1 MLRTIAL
8 VVGITLTV
16 LGLVLVGFY
25 LVGVAEIIIEQP
37 ADRSW
42 LFWGLGLAG
51 FGATISMGG
60 LALIALWLHLRK
72 AER

>member
-1 MLRTIAL
+1 MLRTSALAVGIAL
-8 VVGITLTV
+8 TL

-25 LVGVAEIIIEQP
+25 LFGVVEIVIEQP

-51 FGATISMGG
+51 FGATISIGG
-60 LALIALWLHLRK
+60 LALIALWRHLK
-72 AER
+72 KTER

>member
-1 MLRTIAL
+1 MLRTSAL

-25 LVGVAEIIIEQP
+25 LVGVVEIVIEQP

-42 LFWGLGLAG
+42 LFWGLGIAG
-51 FGATISMGG
+51 FGATVLAGG
-60 LALIALWLHLRK
+60 VGLIALWRHLSK